1 MKRELYAGLDLGGT
15 KIAAALLTGD
25 GRIVGRARL
34 GSRAGSG
41 GDAVAENM
49 LTAVDEAL
57 HSAGTTRAALRGAG
71 IGAPG
76 PLDYATGVILF
87 APNLGMRDFPLRDYI
102 AERLGVP
109 VFLDNDVNMGTY
121 GEYLAGAARGYRYV
135 LGVFPG
141 TGVGGGLIVDGQV
154 FRGANGT
161 AGEIGHIIVQH
172 GGALCGCGQRG
183 CLEAYASRSAIARD
197 LVMLAAIGQAPTVRA
212 AAGTRLKAVKSGVIA
227 RALAAN
233 EPAVREVVERSAHYL
248 GIGVANCVNLFSPD
262 LVVLGGGLVGKLGDR
277 YVAQVE
283 RAMQRH
289 ALEAPAAGVRVVPA
303 QLGDEAGVRGAV
315 GGLREMLAERA

>member
-1 MKRELYAGLDLGGT
+1 MERELYAGLDLGGT
-15 KIAAALLTGD
+15 KVAAALLTGD
-25 GRIVGRARL
+25 GRVVGRARL
-34 GSRAGSG
+34 SSRAGS
-41 GDAVAENM
+41 AAEVVAD
-49 LTAVDEAL
+49 TVIAAVDEAL
-57 HSAGTTRAALRGAG
+57 HGAGVTRAALRGAG

-76 PLDYATGVILF
+76 PLDFDTGVIVF

-102 AERLGVP
+102 SERLGVP

-121 GEYLAGAARGYRYV
+121 GEYLAGAARGFRYV

-141 TGVGGGLIVDGQV
+141 TGVGGGLVVNGRV

-161 AGEIGHIIVQH
+161 AGEVGHIIVQQ

-227 RALAAN
+227 RAVAAK
-233 EPAVREVVERSAHYL
+233 EPAVRAVVERSARFL
-248 GIGVANCVNLFSPD
+248 GIGIANCVNLFSPD
-262 LVVLGGGLVGKLGDR
+262 LVVLGGGLVEKLGGR

-283 RAMQRH
+283 RAMRKH
-289 ALEAPAAGVRVVPA
+289 ALQASAAGVRVVA
-303 QLGDEAGVRGAV
+303 AELGDAAAIHGAV
-315 GGLREMLAERA
+315 GGLREMLAEGA